1 MYNDFQTKLL
11 QKNYY
16 FDRIMKKCLRVKKVT
31 ITSFSF
37 ILFFA
42 VLLVCYFLLP
52 KKMQWPILLLFSYAF
67 YYLVGGSLPVYIIV
81 TTVVT
86 YLATNL
92 IFKLKKDVDK
102 TIADNKELSKDE
114 KKALRLASD
123 KKRKAVLIT
132 ALCINLGIL
141 AVFKYTKTF
150 AGFFGMTVNLLLPLG
165 ISFYTFQSIGYMV
178 DVYRKKVDAEK
189 NIFKTALFLSYFPQM
204 IQGPIGRFGDLA
216 PQLFEQHSFS
226 FERLKKGIILIL
238 WGFVKKLVIANNLSP
253 LTHEITVNHQSY
265 EGMQIFIGMML
276 FGIQLYADFSGY
288 MDIVGGFSSILGIEI
303 AENFK
308 RPYLS
313 KNVTEFWRRWH
324 MSLCFWF
331 RDYVFY
337 SIFMSKKM
345 MNLAKKLRAKDH
357 KTAAK
362 NVPTYI
368 AMIIVWFLTGLW
380 HNLNG
385 PQIFWG
391 LANGLIMIAAV
402 GLKDSYEKVCERL
415 NISTE
420 SKFWN
425 LIRILRTYF
434 IMTLLN
440 FFSEFPSL
448 ESIMKCTGQA
458 FATLIPSGL
467 SLSYL
472 LPKTVD
478 IGIVGIFMTFV
489 ACVVLVAHSLYE
501 EKHGSVIEKICNKN
515 WICQLAVFTV
525 LFFAV
530 LLFGGL
536 SESGSGF
543 MYAQF

>member
-1 MYNDFQTKLL
+1 MQKKYNFVKII
-11 QKNYY
+11 KNIYW
-16 FDRIMKKCLRVKKVT
+16 VKKVT

-52 KKMQWPILLLFSYAF
+52 KKMQWLILLIFSYAF
-67 YYLVGGSLPVYIIV
+67 YYLVGGSLPVYILV

-102 TIADNKELSKDE
+102 TIADNKEMSKDE
-114 KKALRLASD
+114 KKELRFVSD
-123 KKRKAVLIT
+123 KKRKAILIT
-132 ALCINLGIL
+132 AICINIGML

-150 AGFFGMTVNLLLPLG
+150 AGFFGTTVNLLLPLG

-189 NIFKTALFLSYFPQM
+189 NLFKTALFLSYFPQM

-226 FERLKKGIILIL
+226 FERLKKGVMLIL

-253 LTHEITVNHQSY
+253 LTHEITVNYQSY
-265 EGMQIFIGMML
+265 EGPQILIGMML

-288 MDIVGGFSSILGIEI
+288 MDIVSGFSSVLGIEL

-345 MNLAKKLRAKDH
+345 MNLAKKLRAKDR

-368 AMIIVWFLTGLW
+368 AMIVVWFLTGLW

-402 GLKDSYEKVCERL
+402 GLKANYEKACERL
-415 NISTE
+415 HISAE

-440 FFSEFPSL
+440 FFSEFQSL
-448 ESIMKCTGQA
+448 GSIGSCTGR
-458 FATLIPSGL
+458 FFTTLIPTGL

-478 IGIVGIFMTFV
+478 IGIVGIVMTFV
-489 ACVVLVAHSLYE
+489 ACIALLAHSLYE
-501 EKHGSVIEKICNKN
+501 EKHGSLIEKICTRN
-515 WICQLAVFTV
+515 WLLQLFVFIV
-525 LFFAV
+525 LLFTT

-536 SESGSGF
+536 SETGGGF

>member
-1 MYNDFQTKLL
+1 MQKKYNFVKII
-11 QKNYY
+11 KNVYW
-16 FDRIMKKCLRVKKVT
+16 VKKVT

-52 KKMQWPILLLFSYAF
+52 KKMQWLILLIFSYAF
-67 YYLVGGSLPVYIIV
+67 YYLVGGSLPVYILV

-102 TIADNKELSKDE
+102 TIADNKEMSKDE
-114 KKALRLASD
+114 KKELRFVSD
-123 KKRKAVLIT
+123 KKRKAILIT
-132 ALCINLGIL
+132 AICINIGML

-150 AGFFGMTVNLLLPLG
+150 AGFFGTTVNLLLPLG

-189 NIFKTALFLSYFPQM
+189 NLFKTALFLSYFPQM

-226 FERLKKGIILIL
+226 FDRLKKGIMLIL

-253 LTHEITVNHQSY
+253 LTHEITVNYQSY
-265 EGMQIFIGMML
+265 EGIQILIGMML

-288 MDIVGGFSSILGIEI
+288 MDIVGGFSGILGIEI

-308 RPYLS
+308 RPYFS

-345 MNLAKKLRAKDH
+345 MNLAKKLRAKDR

-368 AMIIVWFLTGLW
+368 AMIVVWFLTGLW

-391 LANGLIMIAAV
+391 LANGIIMIAAV
-402 GLKDSYEKVCERL
+402 GLKANYEKVCERL
-415 NISTE
+415 HISIE

-440 FFSEFPSL
+440 FFSEFSSL
-448 ESIMKCTGQA
+448 ESIMKCTGRA
-458 FATLIPSGL
+458 FTTLIPSGV

-478 IGIVGIFMTFV
+478 IGIVGIIMTFA
-489 ACVVLVAHSLYE
+489 ACVALLTHSFYE
-501 EKHGSVIEKICNKN
+501 EKHGSVIEKICTKN
-515 WICQLAVFTV
+515 WLVQSIYIISL
-525 LFFAV
+525 LFFV
-530 LLFGGL
+530 LLFNYTLTGV
-536 SESGSGF
+536 SGGF

>member
-1 MYNDFQTKLL
+1 MQ
-11 QKNYY
+11 
-16 FDRIMKKCLRVKKVT
+16 KKCNFVKIIKNVYWVKKVT

-37 ILFFA
+37 ILFF
-42 VLLVCYFLLP
+42 VILLGCYFLLP
-52 KKMQWPILLLFSYAF
+52 KKMQWPILLIFSYAF
-67 YYLVGGSLPVYIIV
+67 YYLVSGSLPVYILV

-92 IFKLKKDVDK
+92 VFKLKKEVDK
-102 TIADNKELSKDE
+102 TIADNSELSKEE
-114 KKALRLASD
+114 KKSLRLASD
-123 KKRKAVLIT
+123 KKRKAVLII
-132 ALCINLGIL
+132 AIFINLSML

-150 AGFFGMTVNLLLPLG
+150 AGFFGATVNLLLPLG

-189 NIFKTALFLSYFPQM
+189 NIFKTALFLSYFPQI
-204 IQGPIGRFGDLA
+204 IQGPIGRFGDLS

-226 FERLKKGIILIL
+226 FVRLKKGIMLIL

-253 LTHEITVNHQSY
+253 LTHEITVNYQSY
-265 EGMQIFIGMML
+265 EGLQILIGMML
-276 FGIQLYADFSGY
+276 FGVQLYADFSGY

-345 MNLAKKLRAKDH
+345 MNLAKRLRAKDH

-368 AMIIVWFLTGLW
+368 AMIVVWLLTGLW

-402 GLKDSYEKVCERL
+402 GLKANYEKVCERL
-415 NISTE
+415 HIRTE

-425 LIRILRTYF
+425 FIRILRTYT

-448 ESIMKCTGQA
+448 GSIMKCTGRF
-458 FATLIPSGL
+458 FATIIPSGL
-467 SLSYL
+467 SVSYL

-478 IGIVGIFMTFV
+478 IGIIGIIMTFA
-489 ACVVLVAHSLYE
+489 ACVILLAHSLYE
-501 EKHGSVIEKICNKN
+501 EKHGSVIERICTKN
-515 WICQLAVFTV
+515 WLLQLSVCMVLLFTI
-525 LFFAV
+525 

-536 SESGSGF
+536 SESSGDF